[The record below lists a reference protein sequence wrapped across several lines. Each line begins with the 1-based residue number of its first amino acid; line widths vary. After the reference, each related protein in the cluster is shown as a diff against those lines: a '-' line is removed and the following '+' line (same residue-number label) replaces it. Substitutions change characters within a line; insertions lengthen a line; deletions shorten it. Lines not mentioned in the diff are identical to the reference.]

1 SLVVASMT
9 SSFACAQQPSTW
21 TLASLSGPVSRS
33 NAAMCFFPSAHSA
46 ILFGGVGFNN
56 VLTNQDTWFWFGGSW
71 LPLTLPNAPPARH
84 SAGMVRNPPHH
95 RLLMMGGL
103 GASNFLN
110 DTWQF
115 KLNPAGSPVW
125 SQIQMQFPPA
135 VRADAA
141 MVFDTV
147 QQEVLLFGGF
157 NSAGL
162 RNDMFRLAPNGSNGE
177 DWVVRGVAGPPS
189 PRSGHTMAMDERRG
203 LVLLHGGVTANNVP
217 SSELFEF
224 DNTQGPS
231 AVFVNLGPQ
240 PVPGG

>member
-1 SLVVASMT
+1 MPFGPAGRQLALSQAPEVCMTVISRTHLRVPMSLVVASMT

-84 SAGMVRNPPHH
+84 SAAMVLDPPHH

-115 KLNPAGSPVW
+115 KL
-125 SQIQMQFPPA
+125 
-135 VRADAA
+135 
-141 MVFDTV
+141 
-147 QQEVLLFGGF
+147 
-157 NSAGL
+157 
-162 RNDMFRLAPNGSNGE
+162 
-177 DWVVRGVAGPPS
+177 
-189 PRSGHTMAMDERRG
+189 
-203 LVLLHGGVTANNVP
+203 
-217 SSELFEF
+217 
-224 DNTQGPS
+224 
-231 AVFVNLGPQ
+231 
-240 PVPGG
+240 